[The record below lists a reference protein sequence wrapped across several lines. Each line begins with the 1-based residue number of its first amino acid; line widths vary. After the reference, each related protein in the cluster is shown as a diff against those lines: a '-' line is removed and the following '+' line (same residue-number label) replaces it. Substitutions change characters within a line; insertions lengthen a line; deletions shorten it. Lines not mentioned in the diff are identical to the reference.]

1 MFKFSRITA
10 EIAAILVAFFIINPV
25 TARTPE
31 FQLEKAS
38 IADINKAFDA
48 GVLTAEKLV
57 QLYLERIATY
67 EDGEPK
73 LNSITKISPKALE
86 VAIELDKERKSKE
99 PRSPLHGVVLQK
111 RKEW

>member
-73 LNSITKISPKALE
+73 LGSALEERITKSLRE
-86 VAIELDKERKSKE
+86 ERD
-99 PRSPLHGVVLQK
+99 PRICPLN
-111 RKEW
+111 EM